1 MLRLTSLVIALLS
14 LAACSSEP
22 EALPSSLPEPSSS
35 TSSVAPANDYAT
47 FKEAALEKLG
57 NRANAALGNADG
69 SYTENDALE
78 AVQDFEH
85 LLAEAHR
92 LYGRIDAVPAEAL
105 AELEDAQDRACS
117 ILFRVL
123 EDRMTRPAPKAL
135 LALNHI
141 LGDRS

>member
-1 MLRLTSLVIALLS
+1 MLRSLLLSVALLA
-14 LAACSSEP
+14 LTACSSQP
-22 EALPSSLPEPSSS
+22 TP
-35 TSSVAPANDYAT
+35 APAPLPAPKEVAVNPTSDYAS
-47 FKEAALEKLG
+47 FKEAALEKLAK
-57 NRANAALGNADG
+57 RASAALGNADG
-69 SYTENDALE
+69 SHTENDALE

-105 AELEDAQDRACS
+105 AELEGAQDRACS

-135 LALNHI
+135 LALNQI